1 MQRQNDLKTNL
12 QIETFCRIVLSV
24 EARTGQIILNEGNCI
39 YYSWEFPNCFLP
51 QENID
56 AESTQKAKKK
66 RDVSD
71 TTTTKAQ
78 CFLSVFAL
86 MS

>member
-1 MQRQNDLKTNL
+1 LADAEAKRFENKFTNRDFLQNCSL
-12 QIETFCRIVLSV
+12 VSV

-56 AESTQKAKKK
+56 AESTQKAK
-66 RDVSD
+66 
-71 TTTTKAQ
+71 
-78 CFLSVFAL
+78 
-86 MS
+86 